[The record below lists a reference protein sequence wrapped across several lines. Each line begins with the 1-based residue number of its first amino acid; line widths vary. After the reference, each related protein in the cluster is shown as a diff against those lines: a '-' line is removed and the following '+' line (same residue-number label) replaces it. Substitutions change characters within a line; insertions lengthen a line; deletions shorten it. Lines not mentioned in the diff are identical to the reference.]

1 MLVSHCLVARAT
13 GARVGADKRDQTVMS
28 DHDKKPSPA
37 EGNKLSDVDQA
48 RVDEF
53 LQRGVNAVERKP
65 FRPLFLILL
74 LVAVVAGFSLLSQG
88 IAQWAGIY

>member
-1 MLVSHCLVARAT
+1 MDTDTDIDAP
-13 GARVGADKRDQTVMS
+13 Q
-28 DHDKKPSPA
+28 
-37 EGNKLSDVDQA
+37 KLSDSDQA
-48 RVDEF
+48 KVNAF
-53 LQRGVNAVERKP
+53 LSRGVNSVDRKP